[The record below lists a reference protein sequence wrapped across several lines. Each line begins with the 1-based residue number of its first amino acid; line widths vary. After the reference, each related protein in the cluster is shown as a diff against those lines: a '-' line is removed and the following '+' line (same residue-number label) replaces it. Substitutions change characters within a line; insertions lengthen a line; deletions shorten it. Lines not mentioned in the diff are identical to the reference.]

1 MAVGSWLFVKE
12 LRSTWIER
20 PQRTSLRIAGPGAAR
35 DRREFATEEELED
48 FLSSLAERLVAEGW
62 ILWHVD
68 HDRRRTSPR
77 RGPRITPD
85 RRAES

>member
-12 LRSTWIER
+12 LRSTWVER
-20 PQRTSLRIAGPGAAR
+20 PQRTSLRIAGPGAVR
-35 DRREFATEEELED
+35 DRREFATEDELEE

-68 HDRRRTSPR
+68 HDRRRASPR
-77 RGPRITPD
+77 QGPRITPD